1 MRMRHRWLVE
11 SLAVALSS
19 LCIFG
24 TARGAAC
31 ESGVRIYRVVEGE
44 VARGATRHFAGPSG
58 ATLTVEAEPVYALT
72 GERLEKAELVSSAR
86 VEPHHSP
93 AFEVAT
99 VRCLLT
105 RASAKEFAKR
115 LRSSDETRYFVV
127 SLDGKSYLGTASF
140 MQPFEE
146 FSLELGPYITLYLPD
161 VQQAARVE
169 ECLRKASSPRAV
181 KSP

>member
-1 MRMRHRWLVE
+1 MRHWWFVE
-11 SLAVALSS
+11 SVGIVLAS
-19 LCIFG
+19 LCAFG
-24 TARGAAC
+24 TALGASC
-31 ESGVRIYRVVEGE
+31 DPGVQIFRVVEGE
-44 VARGATRHFAGPSG
+44 KASGPTRRFAGPSG
-58 ATLTVEAEPVYALT
+58 ATLTVEAEPLYALT

-146 FSLELGPYITLYLPD
+146 FSAELGPYITLYLPD
-161 VQQAARVE
+161 VQQASRVE
-169 ECLRKASSPRAV
+169 ECLRKASTPSAGTS
-181 KSP
+181 K